1 MLLNIYIHNSSSS
14 INCQPLSDL
23 GIQES
28 VWCLVTLN
36 RTDTLLV
43 GLIYRSPNSTV
54 ENNNKILYRLFVT
67 YVSAEVFT
75 LTFSLFSDPYYFTLC

>member
-1 MLLNIYIHNSSSS
+1 MLLNIYIHNSLSS

-54 ENNNKILYRLFVT
+54 ENNNNKILYRLFVT
-67 YVSAEVFT
+67 YVICRSFHT
-75 LTFSLFSDPYYFTLC
+75 YF

>member
-1 MLLNIYIHNSSSS
+1 MLLNIYIHNSLSS

-43 GLIYRSPNSTV
+43 GLMYRSPNSTV

-67 YVSAEVFT
+67 YVICRSFHT
-75 LTFSLFSDPYYFTLC
+75 YF